1 MQFKEKYG
9 PWAIIA
15 GAAEGLGEAWS
26 RALAQRGMNLIMVDI
41 TDIPGVRLYDTAT
54 IIGRDGDERNTA
66 DTHAGWCQSINY
78 EILSR
83 LSPLLPRY
91 II

>member
-26 RALAQRGMNLIMVDI
+26 RALARRGLNLIMVDWQ
-41 TDIPGVRLYDTAT
+41 DD
-54 IIGRDGDERNTA
+54 
-66 DTHAGWCQSINY
+66 
-78 EILSR
+78 
-83 LSPLLPRY
+83 
-91 II
+91 